1 MVLKADQER
10 VRTLLTE
17 TITLL
22 CKNGLHYQSEFSIE
36 GLIAITV
43 DNHEIFLVSLKETFH
58 VPSNCESD
66 LKIKQPDAS
75 PQVFHSNAPAK
86 VQDEGKSSDSMEY
99 SEILQA
105 QSSGSTRCTKRGRR
119 SASSLPDSQNQE
131 ESYYS
136 DQKDLECISQ
146 TFMRPHCRSDGPPN
160 LQLTSPGRSNSFSDS
175 TLSLK
180 PESFRIVCGESDK
193 EQKPATSKDLSNEP
207 SLVKDSPLA
216 IREPDALETKPHLS
230 HIKRELSEDED
241 GEREWIPV
249 EPETCS
255 TSRMDDLF
263 STKYSAPKL
272 QGVAYVR
279 SDTGIYQPSA
289 LRTTTM
295 SLNMNTEPWP
305 SGRRPPQRRPGN
317 SGAKRH
323 TCQMCNKSFT
333 FASALT
339 HHENNIH
346 GRRPH
351 PFKCFIC
358 GKGFW
363 NQRSMRG
370 HMTSKHLMQ
379 TEFCCPICHKEYAY
393 KVSLRD
399 HMKLYHNM
407 TL

>member
-58 VPSNCESD
+58 VPSNCESE
-66 LKIKQPDAS
+66 LKIKQSDAP
-75 PQVFHSNAPAK
+75 PQVFQSNVPPK
-86 VQDEGKSSDSMEY
+86 VQEEGKSSDSTEY
-99 SEILQA
+99 AEIVQV
-105 QSSGSTRCTKRGRR
+105 QSSGNTRCTKRGRR
-119 SASSLPDSQNQE
+119 SASLLSDSQNQE

-146 TFMRPHCRSDGPPN
+146 TFMRPHCSSDGPPN
-160 LQLTSPGRSNSFSDS
+160 LQLTSPSNSNSFSDS

-180 PESFRIVCGESDK
+180 PESYRIICSENEK
-193 EQKPATSKDLSNEP
+193 EHKPVIPNDLNNQP
-207 SLVKDSPLA
+207 LLVDDSPSV
-216 IREPDALETKPHLS
+216 IREPEALETKPHLS

-241 GEREWIPV
+241 GEGDWISV

-295 SLNMNTEPWP
+295 SLNMVRVLLLGLVIEAANF
-305 SGRRPPQRRPGN
+305 
-317 SGAKRH
+317 H
-323 TCQMCNKSFT
+323 
-333 FASALT
+333 
-339 HHENNIH
+339 
-346 GRRPH
+346 
-351 PFKCFIC
+351 CFLPEA
-358 GKGFW
+358 F
-363 NQRSMRG
+363 
-370 HMTSKHLMQ
+370 
-379 TEFCCPICHKEYAY
+379 
-393 KVSLRD
+393 VV
-399 HMKLYHNM
+399 
-407 TL
+407 